1 MIAAFTGPVF
11 VSFRRRSR
19 RDVYGR
25 PWDGSPGLP
34 RALGGGAAAASL
46 GGECDFRRLGWWRCR
61 EGYGRVWS
69 LLAGPGSP
77 AIRAVPHAARGQ
89 ALGGSW
95 CFAAPIRLR
104 PDFEGCWRARGLLF
118 ARPRTD
124 RPGGQPSRAWLFGQQ
139 RDDTDRPSACLLCP
153 IYHTCQ
159 RTNRCAIIPAR
170 AAPRE
175 RYQPSAAPAA
185 ARRPRAGRPR

>member
-1 MIAAFTGPVF
+1 MIAAFTGSVF
-11 VSFRRRSR
+11 LGLGVAAAGTCLGLRGTGRQGSR
-19 RDVYGR
+19 ELWWG
-25 PWDGSPGLP
+25 
-34 RALGGGAAAASL
+34 AAAAASL